1 MLNGLASKY
10 EVVSFLMVVGMLLY
24 LFILQ
29 LKLMGIQF
37 IIVFMMM

>member
-1 MLNGLASKY
+1 VGGA
-10 EVVSFLMVVGMLLY
+10 VSFFMVVGMLLY

-37 IIVFMMM
+37 IIVLMLRWYLC